1 MIMYKILIFI
11 LKGDEEFVNYFTQNF
26 IPLLTEINGK
36 EVKLG
41 EVESN
46 LLLDVKFSHFC
57 EISANSKDEMD
68 QKLNS
73 ASGRKLGKLLMELH
87 HKISVINVS
96 F

>member
-1 MIMYKILIFI
+1 MYKILIFI
-11 LKGDEEFVNYFTQNF
+11 FKSDKEFIDYFKQNF
-26 IPLLTEINGK
+26 LPLLSEINGN
-36 EVKLG
+36 EVRLG
-41 EVESN
+41 EIESD
-46 LLLDVKFSHFC
+46 LLLEVKFSHFC

-96 F
+96 FH